1 MRPSIL
7 RVLVATVLLVA
18 LPASAIAA
26 TEIQFWH
33 AMTAVLGE
41 RVNDIAAKF
50 NASQGDYVWTPM
62 ILSQSVAC
70 W

>member
-1 MRPSIL
+1 MRPTLNSRTPSIQAL
-7 RVLVATVLLVA
+7 ALLGALMLLV
-18 LPASAIAA
+18 PAPAIAA

-50 NASQGDYVWTPM
+50 NASQ
-62 ILSQSVAC
+62 SE
-70 W
+70 

>member
-1 MRPSIL
+1 MKPSIFC
-7 RVLVATVLLVA
+7 VLVATVLLVA
-18 LPASAIAA
+18 LPASALAA

-50 NASQGDYVWTPM
+50 NASQ
-62 ILSQSVAC
+62 SE
-70 W
+70 